1 MMKYYFL
8 FLVFLFFSGTSCS
21 NNGEIK
27 NKKTATEVVAK
38 FKKFKASG
46 NEPGWSL
53 DIINSDESLHYQ
65 LVLDYG
71 EVQFSGEAVSVE
83 NEQNEISQFILYQ
96 KSDGIFIHLED
107 VECSDMAGFPHDLDI
122 KFQYKNYQYIGCG
135 DFDKIQLKES
145 EAHLIQKLD
154 HYICFN
160 NDEKISPRIWIGFNV
175 KDYALQ
181 VKYEGQHEA
190 MDLQFVKE
198 EYIEGGAHPTL
209 IKYYNEIV
217 NGQINGSYKITHSG
231 IWDYVLYERK
241 RDGKAFNFT
250 IDQNANP
257 YGKMPCF

>member
-1 MMKYYFL
+1 MKYYLL
-8 FLVFLFFSGTSCS
+8 FLGLVFCLGQSCS
-21 NNGEIK
+21 NNKETK
-27 NKKTATEVVAK
+27 NEKTTIQAFAK
-38 FKKFKASG
+38 FKMFNASG
-46 NEPGWSL
+46 NEPGWNL
-53 DIINSDESLHYQ
+53 NIINSNAALEYQ

-71 EVQFSGEAVSVE
+71 EVQFSGKAISIGTDP
-83 NEQNEISQFILYQ
+83 NEISQFILFHNAD
-96 KSDGIFIHLED
+96 SIVIHLQHSA
-107 VECSDMAGFPHDLDI
+107 CSDMAGFPHDLDI

-154 HYICFN
+154 HYICFD
-160 NDEKISPRIWIGFNV
+160 NDEKISPRIWISFNV

-209 IKYYNEIV
+209 ISYYNEIV
-217 NGQINGSYKITHSG
+217 EGQINGIYKITHSG
-231 IWDYVLYERK
+231 VWDYVLYERK

-250 IDQNANP
+250 IDHDAKP
-257 YGKMPCF
+257 YGKIPCF